1 LPEDAVAILLYDL
14 ETGSDAALGVAAD
27 VRIVSQRAER
37 AARILRVEVDH
48 AVLALCAYN
57 LKGEP

>member
-1 LPEDAVAILLYDL
+1 MEQRSLAFYSQERAIFHHRLRC
-14 ETGSDAALGVAAD
+14 AAAD

-37 AARILRVEVDH
+37 GERILRVEV
-48 AVLALCAYN
+48 AVLALCADN